1 MSRLS
6 NQIIE
11 IESEFWDK
19 AGTLI
24 GSCSNFALYNSAIMS
39 IAPNFLTNSPNAIV
53 ELQEQLE
60 EGWNEF
66 WGGKNA

>member
-6 NQIIE
+6 DQIIE
-11 IESEFWDK
+11 TESDFWDK

-39 IAPNFLTNSPNAIV
+39 IAPNFLTNSPNGSV
-53 ELQEQLE
+53 D
-60 EGWNEF
+60 
-66 WGGKNA
+66 

>member
-1 MSRLS
+1 
-6 NQIIE
+6 
-11 IESEFWDK
+11 
-19 AGTLI
+19 
-24 GSCSNFALYNSAIMS
+24 MS

-66 WGGKNA
+66 WGGKI